1 MNVLLTGAGGIAGR
15 FIAEALFDEGY
26 RVFGLT
32 RNPEKAARNL
42 PWLKEKITWIHGD
55 VLDVLSL
62 EAAIKDMDFL
72 VHAAGLVSFQ
82 PSDRNLLMKTN
93 AEGTANVV
101 NACLAAGNIKKLIH
115 ISSVACLSPSKPMPS
130 EVDERQGFNPDKNT
144 SDYAMSK
151 YAAEMEVCRA
161 VEEGLDALILNP
173 SIVLAPGREDESS
186 AALIHYA
193 LKPRLFYPSGWINY
207 VDARDLAAIC
217 VSLLKV
223 PHGKGQ
229 RLVLSGGCISYQEFF
244 SKIAEKK
251 KIRKPV
257 FETGP
262 MLTGL
267 AWRAAWLYSIIS
279 GKKPLLT
286 RQTASSASKRFIYK
300 GIAFR
305 EIMEDF
311 SFRSISETLNWII
324 DKKS

>member
-1 MNVLLTGAGGIAGR
+1 
-15 FIAEALFDEGY
+15 
-26 RVFGLT
+26 
-32 RNPEKAARNL
+32 
-42 PWLKEKITWIHGD
+42 
-55 VLDVLSL
+55 
-62 EAAIKDMDFL
+62 
-72 VHAAGLVSFQ
+72 
-82 PSDRNLLMKTN
+82 
-93 AEGTANVV
+93 
-101 NACLAAGNIKKLIH
+101 
-115 ISSVACLSPSKPMPS
+115 
-130 EVDERQGFNPDKNT
+130 
-144 SDYAMSK
+144 
-151 YAAEMEVCRA
+151 
-161 VEEGLDALILNP
+161 
-173 SIVLAPGREDESS
+173 
-186 AALIHYA
+186 
-193 LKPRLFYPSGWINY
+193 

-267 AWRAAWLYSIIS
+267 AWRAAWVYSIIS

-311 SFRSISETLNWII
+311 SFRSITETLNWII